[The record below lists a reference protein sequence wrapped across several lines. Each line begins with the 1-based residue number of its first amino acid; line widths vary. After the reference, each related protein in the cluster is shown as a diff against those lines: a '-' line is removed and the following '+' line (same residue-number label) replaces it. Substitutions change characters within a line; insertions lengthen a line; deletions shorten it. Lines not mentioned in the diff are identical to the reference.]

1 MVPKSIANISNRLS
15 ISVSISV
22 TMSKCQF
29 KKVLLLINFSFIKFI
44 SVKEILEITFLI
56 NPEIFIF
63 HQGKGNYC

>member
-56 NPEIFIF
+56 NPETFIF